1 LEYHSA
7 ISKKSEF
14 KMDSNKKLKIWITL
28 IIFLVTAS
36 CIYSQQTST
45 THSRGKLW
53 ETLYNYGFIGDP
65 GAWDYLQITGI
76 GFFPGFSDFN
86 YPNDEIL
93 ANGYITDA
101 NFHNFRS
108 GPWIIA
114 KDAFTLIPPA
124 FTPQRKDFLLYHS
137 SLATGDNGALVGN
150 IMPFRRTENFS
161 ENPDFNPLLPEE
173 INYVEF
179 ATATGITVKQR
190 SMQWSFPGYD
200 DFIIYDYV
208 FVNTGDLA
216 IEAVNQVRNYPQT
229 LNEVWFVFH
238 SGIQVSTK
246 GNLNFHYNDDFL
258 SSAAPAGG
266 FGWHPGSGYS
276 DYYNIEDR
284 IVGDGKGLLYYS
296 RDYNGGREPVPWD
309 QYGIKNNWQDLLR
322 KVPGSP
328 PELQDPSAFG
338 FIYLYRTP
346 PQGASMDPYDADPT
360 FFNIYSDELEKFQN
374 KNVDFEG
381 FGLNAFSASQIYDFA
396 THDHLPPQA
405 SNGRLYCWY
414 TGSFGPYSLA
424 VGDSVRLIIAEIAG
438 TLDLHEVLRGD
449 PDRHL
454 KSFTEDYQ
462 NDSVAV
468 DIRRNAEA
476 VRNAV
481 KWGVGANVNGIN
493 LAADVPDSP
502 PPPECTATNASA
514 GSDTAIIAVR
524 WTNVAEEVEY
534 QDGSGS
540 VFFNGASDL
549 SGYRIFRG
557 NDKRGIWNLIAE
569 IPRSDFS
576 LYWNPESNLYEY
588 FDRTVQ
594 FGFEYSYYVQSYFI
608 PQDQWTSAN
617 GTVVNNLG
625 ELASGDI
632 NRTPLTNAKP
642 GPVDISGGLDVFV
655 APNPHILDN
664 PERSFGIS
672 SEGDIAY
679 KIEFRNLPEEA
690 RIKIYSISGDLVA
703 TLNHGP
709 DAFGNLS
716 GSLEWYQRSDSG
728 LLVAPGLYIYVVQ
741 SETEGT
747 IGNQQVGKLM
757 IIR

>member
-1 LEYHSA
+1 MAL
-7 ISKKSEF
+7 I
-14 KMDSNKKLKIWITL
+14 NKLKIWYT
-28 IIFLVTAS
+28 IFLFLLLAS
-36 CIYSQQTST
+36 LLYSQQTST

-76 GFFPGFSDFN
+76 GFYPGFNGFN
-86 YPNDEIL
+86 YPNDEEL

-124 FTPQRKDFLLYHS
+124 FTPQKKDFLFYHS
-137 SLATGDNGALVGN
+137 SLATGDVGALVGN
-150 IMPFRRTENFS
+150 IMPFQRTENFS

-173 INYVEF
+173 INYVEY
-179 ATATGITVKQR
+179 ATSTGITVKQR

-200 DFIIYDYV
+200 DFIIYDYT
-208 FVNTGDLA
+208 FENTGDIA
-216 IEAVNQVRNYPQT
+216 IESVNQIKSYPQT

-258 SSAAPAGG
+258 SSSAPAGG
-266 FGWHPGSGYS
+266 FGWHPGSGYT
-276 DYYNIEDR
+276 DYYNTEDKM
-284 IVGDGKGLLYYS
+284 VQGDGKGLLYYS

-309 QYGIKNNWQDLLR
+309 QYGIKDNWQDLLR

-346 PQGASMDPYDADPT
+346 PSGAGDPLDADPS

-374 KNVDFEG
+374 KTVDFEG
-381 FGLNAFSASQIYDFA
+381 FGLNSFSASQIYDFA
-396 THDHLPPQA
+396 RHNHEPTN
-405 SNGRLYCWY
+405 SGRLYCWY
-414 TGSFGPYSLA
+414 TGSFGPYNLA
-424 VGDSVRLIIAEIAG
+424 PGQKVRLIVAEIAG

-449 PDRHL
+449 PEHHL

-462 NDSVAV
+462 NDSLAV
-468 DIRRNAEA
+468 DIRRNAKA

-481 KWGVGANVNGIN
+481 KWGIGANINGID

-502 PPPECTATNASA
+502 PPPECSAVNASA
-514 GSDTAIIAVR
+514 GSDTAIIAIR
-524 WTNVAEEVEY
+524 WNNIAEQVQY
-534 QDGSGS
+534 QDGSGG
-540 VFFNGASDL
+540 VFYDGASDL

-557 NDKRGIWNLIAE
+557 SDKRGIWDLVAQ

-576 LYWNPESNLYEY
+576 LYWNTEIGKYEY
-588 FDRTVQ
+588 LDKTVQ
-594 FGFEYSYYVQSYFI
+594 FGFEYSYYVQSYFT

-617 GTVVNNLG
+617 GTVVPSAELG

-642 GPVDISGGLDVFV
+642 GPVDVTGGLDVFV
-655 APNPHILDN
+655 APNPHILDDPN
-664 PERSFGIS
+664 RSFGLS
-672 SEGDIAY
+672 SGDTDLAY
-679 KIEFRNLPEEA
+679 KIEFRNLPEKA
-690 RIKIYSISGDLVA
+690 TIKIYSISGDLIA
-703 TLNHGP
+703 TLKHGP
-709 DAFGNLS
+709 DEVGNLS
-716 GSLEWYQRSDSG
+716 GSKEWYQRSDSG
-728 LLVAPGLYIYVVQ
+728 LLIAPGLYIYVVQ
-741 SETEGT
+741 SETDGSM
-747 IGNQQVGKLM
+747 GSQQVGKLM